1 MTRPVRKERI
11 DQLLTDRGLV
21 ESRSRAQAMIL
32 AGQVQVN
39 GQRIDKAGTTV
50 PVDADI
56 KLALPDHPWVSRG
69 GLKLD
74 HAMLAWG
81 IDPTG
86 WRCLDVGASTGGFTD
101 VLLTRGAR
109 EVVAVDVGTNQL
121 AWKIRN
127 DPRVEVHEQTN
138 ARTLGRDLI
147 RVPVDLIV
155 MDVSFISQR
164 LIIPQFPA
172 LLKPE
177 GQVIALI
184 KPQFEASRGE
194 VGKHGVVK
202 DRAVWS
208 RTIGEIATAYADSGF
223 VLRGLSCSETPG
235 PEGNREFLIWLGRT
249 GESADLARLLEAA
262 LDRAESL

>member
-1 MTRPVRKERI
+1 MSRPPRKLRI

-21 ESRSRAQAMIL
+21 ESRSRAQALIL
-32 AGQVQVN
+32 AGQVQAN

-50 PVDADI
+50 PIDAEI
-56 KLALPDHPWVSRG
+56 NLALPDHPWVSRG

-74 HAMLAWG
+74 HALTTWG

-121 AWKIRN
+121 AWKIRS

-138 ARTLGRDLI
+138 ARTLTPDLI
-147 RVPVDLIV
+147 KPPVDLIV

-164 LIIPQFPA
+164 LILPQFPA
-172 LLKPE
+172 LLTAG
-177 GQVIALI
+177 GQIIALI

-208 RTIGEIATAYADSGF
+208 RTITEIAMAYAELGF
-223 VLRGLSCSETPG
+223 LLKGLLCSETPG
-235 PEGNREFLIWLGRT
+235 PEGNREFLIWLGRD
-249 GESADLARLLEAA
+249 GEPVALGSLLDAA
-262 LDRAESL
+262 LNRAESL